1 MKITLGKSRLK
12 KRLILGKKR
21 GVLFLWISLSAPPLD
36 QLTAQTRATAG
47 EEITKQTTEPSS
59 IATQYVSETGGLA
72 LQELLQVMQA
82 RNKELEAVRT
92 QLGQADARLAQ
103 ARLRPNPTL
112 DIEHSDDV
120 PFANEGER
128 RNSISF
134 SQPFELGGKRA
145 RRIQVAQAFAEL
157 TRAQVA
163 EVERQLTIRVR
174 TLFGQAVA
182 AAAQLQELE
191 QIGRL
196 NQQMTHIMET
206 RLKAGD
212 ASRLDH
218 RLLQVTTN
226 QFEAQRLQAENQL
239 SGLLLQIKTLVGFSP
254 EDPLVLRKHL
264 PPEDVGISQ
273 QTAVEMAL
281 KIRPDLRA
289 AKEREAMAESGIELA
304 KAEAFP
310 NISASVRYTPEKN
323 IIEGLLKPEE
333 RIVDRDKLL
342 SFGISIPLPL
352 FNRQQG
358 NIAEAVSLRARA
370 HSERMSLEQA
380 VRRDVLLAYQRFQA
394 ARRSL
399 EVFTENVLPES
410 RESFQIV
417 QLAHRLGE
425 LRLLDVINQERLFL
439 EAQMS
444 YVAAQRD
451 YFIALTDLEGAIGKD
466 IAPLGP

>member
-1 MKITLGKSRLK
+1 M
-12 KRLILGKKR
+12 
-21 GVLFLWISLSAPPLD
+21 
-36 QLTAQTRATAG
+36 
-47 EEITKQTTEPSS
+47 
-59 IATQYVSETGGLA
+59 
-72 LQELLQVMQA
+72 
-82 RNKELEAVRT
+82 
-92 QLGQADARLAQ
+92 
-103 ARLRPNPTL
+103 
-112 DIEHSDDV
+112 
-120 PFANEGER
+120 
-128 RNSISF
+128 
-134 SQPFELGGKRA
+134 
-145 RRIQVAQAFAEL
+145 
-157 TRAQVA
+157 
-163 EVERQLTIRVR
+163 
-174 TLFGQAVA
+174 
-182 AAAQLQELE
+182 
-191 QIGRL
+191 
-196 NQQMTHIMET
+196 
-206 RLKAGD
+206 
-212 ASRLDH
+212 
-218 RLLQVTTN
+218 
-226 QFEAQRLQAENQL
+226 
-239 SGLLLQIKTLVGFSP
+239 
-254 EDPLVLRKHL
+254 
-264 PPEDVGISQ
+264 
-273 QTAVEMAL
+273 
-281 KIRPDLRA
+281 
-289 AKEREAMAESGIELA
+289 
-304 KAEAFP
+304 
-310 NISASVRYTPEKN
+310 RYTPEKN

-380 VRRDVLLAYQRFQA
+380 VRRDVLLAYQRVQA

>member
-1 MKITLGKSRLK
+1 MTVKITLGKSRLK

-103 ARLRPNPTL
+103 ARLRPNPTF

-182 AAAQLQELE
+182 AAAQLQEQSEEHTSEL
-191 QIGRL
+191 QSHSDL
-196 NQQMTHIMET
+196 VC
-206 RLKAGD
+206 
-212 ASRLDH
+212 
-218 RLLQVTTN
+218 RLLLEKKKKTT
-226 QFEAQRLQAENQL
+226 RY
-239 SGLLLQIKTLVGFSP
+239 K
-254 EDPLVLRKHL
+254 
-264 PPEDVGISQ
+264 
-273 QTAVEMAL
+273 
-281 KIRPDLRA
+281 KI
-289 AKEREAMAESGIELA
+289 
-304 KAEAFP
+304 
-310 NISASVRYTPEKN
+310 
-323 IIEGLLKPEE
+323 
-333 RIVDRDKLL
+333 
-342 SFGISIPLPL
+342 
-352 FNRQQG
+352 
-358 NIAEAVSLRARA
+358 
-370 HSERMSLEQA
+370 
-380 VRRDVLLAYQRFQA
+380 
-394 ARRSL
+394 
-399 EVFTENVLPES
+399 
-410 RESFQIV
+410 
-417 QLAHRLGE
+417 
-425 LRLLDVINQERLFL
+425 
-439 EAQMS
+439 
-444 YVAAQRD
+444 
-451 YFIALTDLEGAIGKD
+451 
-466 IAPLGP
+466 